1 MISSDV
7 GIEYSM
13 ARHISMNRVYL
24 GEVRLGSEGVSDQ
37 SADGGRIFLGYPV
50 LVEGVP
56 MGDDRPIPCFF
67 VHLFKVLPSIPA
79 RRAKMPI
86 ASRRMCRSLHRRE
99 PTRTNSS
106 ASARLHPCHVGSP
119 TPTISE

>member
-1 MISSDV
+1 VISSDV

-50 LVEGVP
+50 LIEGVP

-67 VHLFKVLPSIPA
+67 VHRFKVLPSIPA

-86 ASRRMCRSLHRRE
+86 ASRRMCRSLLRRKQSLSVRY
-99 PTRTNSS
+99 TVI
-106 ASARLHPCHVGSP
+106 ALDLMRL
-119 TPTISE
+119 TPYV

>member
-1 MISSDV
+1 MISSDA

-13 ARHISMNRVYL
+13 ARHMSMNRVHL
-24 GEVRLGSEGVSDQ
+24 GEVRLGGEGVSDQ
-37 SADGGRIFLGYPV
+37 SADGGQIFLGYPV

-56 MGDDRPIPCFF
+56 MGNDRAIPCFF

-86 ASRRMCRSLHRRE
+86 ASRRM
-99 PTRTNSS
+99 
-106 ASARLHPCHVGSP
+106 
-119 TPTISE
+119 